1 MSRLRVLTTACPT
14 CGGRLTQRL
23 EVELSMGD
31 DGGLVAVEPPVCD
44 LGHRYVRAADD
55 PLPD

>member
-1 MSRLRVLTTACPT
+1 M
-14 CGGRLTQRL
+14 TQRL

-44 LGHRYVRAADD
+44 QGHRYARAADD